1 MKLKDFLF
9 ILLITA
15 FISVVGNFVGY
26 KVNMIEAIPGALI
39 LVAISMVGII
49 LNKVVKVKIPSVVYI
64 VALSTILTI
73 PGVPGAETTSAYV
86 AKVNF
91 LALATPIL
99 GYAGVYT
106 GKNTDSLKKTGW
118 KIIVVGFFVM
128 IGTYLSSAII
138 AHGVLNMIGQI

>member
-1 MKLKDFLF
+1 MKLKEFFF

-26 KVNMIEAIPGALI
+26 KVSMVEAIPGALI
-39 LVAISMVGII
+39 LVAISMAGII
-49 LNKVVKVKIPSVVYI
+49 LNKVIKVKIPSVVYI

-73 PGVPGAETTSAYV
+73 PGVPGSAMTSAYV

-118 KIIVVGFFVM
+118 KIIIVGFFVM
-128 IGTYLSSAII
+128 IGTYLGSAVI
-138 AHGVLNMIGQI
+138 AHGVLKMIGQI

>member
-1 MKLKDFLF
+1 MKLRDFFF

-39 LVAISMVGII
+39 LVAISMAGII
-49 LNKVVKVKIPSVVYI
+49 LNKVIKVKIPSVVYI

-73 PGVPGAETTSAYV
+73 PGVPGSAMTSAYV
-86 AKVNF
+86 SKVNF

-128 IGTYLSSAII
+128 VGTYLSSAII

>member
-1 MKLKDFLF
+1 
-9 ILLITA
+9 
-15 FISVVGNFVGY
+15 
-26 KVNMIEAIPGALI
+26 MIEAIPGALI

-64 VALSTILTI
+64 VALSTMLTI